1 MWPILQETVDLL
13 KSSYLL
19 KKSLIDNFALCAV
32 KCSLQFILLKPGFFC
47 LSLFSQ
53 KFVGK

>member
-1 MWPILQETVDLL
+1 MWPILQETVDFLT
-13 KSSYLL
+13 SSYLL
-19 KKSLIDNFALCAV
+19 KKSLIDNFVLCAV